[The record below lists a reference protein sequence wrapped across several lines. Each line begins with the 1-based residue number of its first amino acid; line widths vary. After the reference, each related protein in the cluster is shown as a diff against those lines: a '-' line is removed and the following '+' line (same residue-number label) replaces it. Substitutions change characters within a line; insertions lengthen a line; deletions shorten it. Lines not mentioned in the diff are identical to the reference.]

1 METILTIPTKFFVQD
16 ENEIIISEQKIKYV
30 CKESKCGIHTTGW
43 GVQMTVYDLTSRRLK
58 CDTYAFFQP
67 ISVSAN
73 KLFYQHYKMLCG
85 RLKIKA
91 LPFQP

>member
-1 METILTIPTKFFVQD
+1 METIPTKFFVQD
-16 ENEIIISEQKIKYV
+16 ENEIIISEQKISYK
-30 CKESKCGIHTTGW
+30 CKESKCGLRTTGW

-58 CDTYAFFQP
+58 CDTYAFFHP

-91 LPFQP
+91 LPFQ